1 MLTPSSLSVL
11 FIIIILFIYLVRVSA
26 LRKRG
31 SRQGS
36 GTAQQTPLFTTEEMM
51 RSTLPSLSAL
61 GSLPP
66 PTFFFLTQSKLALV
80 EEKDCLGKDVKR
92 ICLVAHQSLQ
102 QSIKY
107 NAEERQSAPPSTPSF

>member
-36 GTAQQTPLFTTEEMM
+36 GTAQRTPLFTTEEMM

-66 PTFFFLTQSKLALV
+66 PTLFFSPSLNWPWLRRRIVLA
-80 EEKDCLGKDVKR
+80 KM
-92 ICLVAHQSLQ
+92 
-102 QSIKY
+102 
-107 NAEERQSAPPSTPSF
+107 